1 MKNTTMYCLAL
12 LITIILI
19 IIFVTSYFQS
29 PIREG
34 LFTNVDP
41 AIISSNVRDGPL
53 SSRGLINLLQHFN
66 EQLSNITIKKI
77 NINSSNLRNEQ
88 MNINDP
94 NNSTIVSL
102 NGRQIGTVAS
112 ILNEITRAINY
123 SCLGAKSIDI
133 YYNEKN
139 FMSLY

>member
-1 MKNTTMYCLAL
+1 MKNTTLYCLAL

-34 LFTNVDP
+34 LFTNLDP
-41 AIISSNVRDGPL
+41 AIISSNVQSGLL
-53 SSRGLINLLQHFN
+53 SSAGLINLLQHFN
-66 EQLSNITIKKI
+66 QQLSNITIKKI
-77 NINSSNLRNEQ
+77 NINSANLRNNEP
-88 MNINDP
+88 MNINEP
-94 NNSTIVSL
+94 NNYTTVSL

-112 ILNEITRAINY
+112 VLNEISRAINY
-123 SCLGAKSIDI
+123 SCLGTKSIDI

-139 FMSLY
+139 